1 MATVREVMTTDP
13 ITLSKESSVIDAAR
27 LMKDRDIGDVIVV
40 DDDRACGIVTDRDL
54 VVRIIAEGRNPAS
67 AKIGEFCSEHLETVR
82 PDDEVGKAVA
92 VMRERKIR
100 RLPVTDGGRPVGVLS
115 LGDLAE
121 ERDPESVLAS
131 ISSSPP
137 NN

>member
-1 MATVREVMTTDP
+1 MATVREVMTVDP
-13 ITLSKESSVIDAAR
+13 VTLSKDSSVIDAAR
-27 LMKDRDIGDVIVV
+27 LMKDRDIGDVILVEN
-40 DDDRACGIVTDRDL
+40 DRACGIVTDRDL

-67 AKIGEFCSEHLETVR
+67 AKVGEFCSEALETVR

-100 RLPVTDGGRPVGVLS
+100 RLPVTDNGRPVGVIS

-121 ERDPESVLAS
+121 ERDPDSVLAS
-131 ISSSPP
+131 ISSAPA